1 MFQNTL
7 EKRFFNPAQGHRL
20 EVMIPMDRIDDTP
33 TIQTNGEIMPLIIS
47 EETPP
52 PGYERLIFAEDTSNG
67 LQAYICL
74 HSTVCGPAAGG
85 CRMWAYDS
93 REAAREDVLRLARGM
108 TAKNV
113 MAGLGLGGGKSVI
126 IGNAREDKTPAMLR
140 AFGRAID
147 TLEGRYYT
155 AEDVGFSP
163 EDIRIVAEETEFAV
177 GLEGGEHGS
186 GDPSPFTAEG
196 VFQCLKVGASDAF
209 GSDDLTGRRVLV
221 QGLGHVGMSLADKLH
236 AAGASL
242 IVSDINQAELGQA
255 RDRLRADICPVDQV
269 FDTQMDIFAPCALG
283 GILTHETAQKLSARL
298 VCGAANN
305 QLAEDS
311 VAEVLSARGIRYLP
325 DYVVNAGGIISV
337 ASEIHKA
344 GEAYRQAR
352 LEEIAIRIAEIL
364 ETSKRTGQSS
374 TRVADQ
380 IVGDILDRAC
390 DHRQEGAA

>member
-1 MFQNTL
+1 
-7 EKRFFNPAQGHRL
+7 
-20 EVMIPMDRIDDTP
+20 
-33 TIQTNGEIMPLIIS
+33 MPLIIT

-52 PGYERLIFAEDTSNG
+52 TGYERLIFAEDASNG

-74 HSTVCGPAAGG
+74 HSTVYGPAAGG
-85 CRMWAYDS
+85 CRMWAYNS

-126 IGNAREDKTPAMLR
+126 IGNARKDKTPAMLR
-140 AFGRAID
+140 AFGRAVNA
-147 TLEGRYYT
+147 LEGQYYT

-163 EDIRIVAEETEFAV
+163 QDIRIVAEETDYAV

-196 VFQCLKVGASDAF
+196 VFQCLKVGANDVF
-209 GSDDLTGRRVLV
+209 GSADLTGRRVLV
-221 QGLGHVGMSLADKLH
+221 QGLGNVGMSLAEKLH

-242 IVSDINQAELGQA
+242 IVSDVNQTALDLA
-255 RDRLRADICPVDQV
+255 RDRLRADICPLDQV
-269 FDTQMDIFAPCALG
+269 FDAQMDIFAPCALG
-283 GILTHETAQKLSARL
+283 GILTHDSTRKLSARL

-305 QLAEDS
+305 QLAEGT
-311 VAEVLSARGIRYLP
+311 VAETLGARGIRYLP

-337 ASEIHKA
+337 AGEIHKA
-344 GEAYRQAR
+344 GDAYRQAR
-352 LEEIAIRIAEIL
+352 LKEIATRIAEIL
-364 ETSKRTGQSS
+364 ATSKLTGQST

-380 IVGDILDRAC
+380 IVGDILDRARG
-390 DHRQEGAA
+390 HQREGQATGNWAGALMSLYPN

>member
-1 MFQNTL
+1 MT
-7 EKRFFNPAQGHRL
+7 
-20 EVMIPMDRIDDTP
+20 IPTDRIDYIP
-33 TIQTNGEIMPLIIS
+33 AMQTNGETMPLIIT

-52 PGYERLIFAEDTSNG
+52 PGYERLIFAEDSSSG

-140 AFGRAID
+140 AFGRVVDA
-147 TLEGRYYT
+147 LEGQYYT

-163 EDIRIVAEETEFAV
+163 EDIRIVAEETDFAV
-177 GLEGGEHGS
+177 GLEGGEHGN

-196 VFQCLKVGASDAF
+196 VFQCLKVGAQDVF

-221 QGLGHVGMSLADKLH
+221 QGLGHVGMSLAEKLY

-242 IVSDINQAELGQA
+242 IVSDINQAALDLA
-255 RDRLRADICPVDQV
+255 RDQLRADICPVDQV
-269 FDTQMDIFAPCALG
+269 FDAQMDIFAPCALG
-283 GILTHETAQKLSARL
+283 GILTHDSAQKLSARL

-311 VAEVLSARGIRYLP
+311 VAETLSARGIRYLP

-337 ASEIHKA
+337 AGEIHKA

-352 LEEIAIRIAEIL
+352 LKEVATRIAEIL
-364 ETSKRTGQSS
+364 ETSKRTGQST

-380 IVGDILDRAC
+380 IVGDILDRARG
-390 DHRQEGAA
+390 HQQEGAA